1 MELTDKNFAVFES
14 LCEMVDAGFNP
25 SIQELSDVVGLSWPT
40 TRYHLTRLEQ
50 AGLISRVPAK
60 NRSIKIIQ

>member
-1 MELTDKNFAVFES
+1 MQLTDKNFAVFEAVCG
-14 LCEMVDAGFNP
+14 LIEAGFNP
-25 SIQELSDVVGLSWPT
+25 CIQDIADIVGLSWPT
-40 TRYHLTRLEQ
+40 TRYHLTRLEA